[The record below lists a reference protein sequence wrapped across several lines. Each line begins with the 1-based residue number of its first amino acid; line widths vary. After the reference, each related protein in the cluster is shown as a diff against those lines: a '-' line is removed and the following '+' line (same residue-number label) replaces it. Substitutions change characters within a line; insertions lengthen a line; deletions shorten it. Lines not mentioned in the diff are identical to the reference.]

1 MGTSNR
7 LLIKGAP
14 AALTAAALCLLSAC
28 GGISPTTKER
38 VAQIEMSVQQAQ
50 STIGS
55 SESGA
60 VELQRAREQLG
71 AARRAMDAGKEGEAL
86 RNATEAQLSAELAVA
101 KSQSAAARKAAEDTL
116 ASVETLRKEAARPD
130 QPVSR

>member
-28 GGISPTTKER
+28 L
-38 VAQIEMSVQQAQ
+38 ASVH
-50 STIGS
+50 
-55 SESGA
+55 
-60 VELQRAREQLG
+60 R